1 MNEKLTNGGHGFSNA
16 SLLPQEE
23 QLDTAIRRRK
33 ISIGIPNDKKNDEK
47 KYKTPFYSKKNQI
60 KLDKV

>member
-33 ISIGIPNDKKNDEK
+33 ISIGIPNDKKK
-47 KYKTPFYSKKNQI
+47 R
-60 KLDKV
+60 